1 MPFGQY
7 LPSVGPGA
15 RRIRAPSIV
24 SAWVMNG
31 SGEQVASTWPEFSA
45 ARIAGN
51 GIATNLIE
59 FWSTLYLLSAA
70 RITISQTPLSAFPA
84 IVFPSRSFGVLIELE
99 PLTMTFCQL
108 SSIEVASSSLAETA
122 TIGSPC
128 DRAMIAG
135 TQPMYPM
142 SPLPFDI
149 ARTMSLPLWKVVF
162 LISMPCFA
170 KKPCSIPMSSAN
182 PFAIGSPSRLIVA
195 SFRCCFS
202 AGRRP
207 DEGEQQHCCAG
218 EHDDHASRRTRVRVI
233 RCTSP
238 TWISGRLE
246 PDALRVRARLWDLRY
261 RNARRCPVWWNR
273 PAASSRPARA

>member
-1 MPFGQY
+1 M
-7 LPSVGPGA
+7 VIA
-15 RRIRAPSIV
+15 C
-24 SAWVMNG
+24 VMNG
-31 SGEQVASTWPEFSA
+31 SGEQVASTWPAFRA

-59 FWSTLYLLSAA
+59 FWSTLNLLSAA
-70 RITISQTPLSAFPA
+70 RITISQTPLSALPA
-84 IVFPSRSFGVLIELE
+84 TVFPSRSFGVLIELD

-108 SSIEVASSSLAETA
+108 SSIEVASLSLAETV

-135 TQPMYPM
+135 TQPMYPT
-142 SPLPFDI
+142 SPFPFDI

-170 KKPCSIPMSSAN
+170 KKPCAIPMSRAN

-195 SFRCCFS
+195 SFRLCLLELPAAGPTRASSSTAAPAS
-202 AGRRP
+202 ARISA
-207 DEGEQQHCCAG
+207 D
-218 EHDDHASRRTRVRVI
+218 RRTRVRVI

-238 TWISGRLE
+238 TWSQVDSNRR
-246 PDALRVRARLWDLRY
+246 DACTVRARLWDLGY
-261 RNARRCPVWWNR
+261 RNARRCPVYAGQPSAGPW
-273 PAASSRPARA
+273 SSCSRLISR